1 LTIPA
6 APTNLTAT
14 AGNAQVALSWSASS
28 GATSYNVKRSTTSG
42 GPYTTISS
50 PTTTSY
56 TDTGLTNGTTYY
68 YVVSAVNTAGESSN
82 STQVSATPQ
91 AIPAAPTNVTATA
104 GNAQVALTWSAS
116 SGATSYNV
124 KRSTTSGGPYT
135 TISSPTT
142 TSYTNTGLTNGTTYY
157 YVVSAVNTAGE
168 SANSSQVS
176 ATPQAIPVAP
186 TNVTATAGNAQVA
199 LSWSA
204 SSGATSYNVKRSTTS
219 GGPYT
224 TISSPTTTS
233 YTDTGLTN
241 GTTYYYVVS
250 AVNTAGE
257 SANSSQVSATP
268 SSSVSSTVALDS
280 SSAGQGALSA
290 SSLSWNHTVG
300 TGSNT
305 LLVVGVVGGCVPS
318 VKYNGVSMTHAA
330 QVYNNNHA
338 PDTTDLFYLV
348 APTAGTHTVQV
359 TYSGCTSDVEA
370 GSISFTG
377 VNQTTPLAH
386 IATNF
391 GAGTSAGVTVTS
403 VAGDM
408 VVDVVGDGTAI
419 NSSSQTLR
427 WLKNQNGSTAHG
439 NGAQSTAA
447 GASSVTMGYSTTNS
461 DWWGIIGADVVA
473 AP

>member
-1 LTIPA
+1 MSWANGSAINSSNRTLRWLKNQNGSTAHGNGAQSTAAGASSVTMGYSTTNSDWWGMIGADVVAAGPLTIPA
-6 APTNLTAT
+6 APTNLTATAGNAQVALSWSASSGATSYNVKRSTTSGGPYTTISSPTTTSYTDTGLTNGTTYYYVVSAVNTAGESANSSQVSATPQAIPVAPTNVTAT

-124 KRSTTSGGPYT
+124 KRSTTTGDTY
-135 TISSPTT
+135 
-142 TSYTNTGLTNGTTYY
+142 TGLTNGTTYY

-219 GGPYT
+219 GGPY
-224 TISSPTTTS
+224 
-233 YTDTGLTN
+233 
-241 GTTYYYVVS
+241 
-250 AVNTAGE
+250 
-257 SANSSQVSATP
+257 
-268 SSSVSSTVALDS
+268 
-280 SSAGQGALSA
+280 
-290 SSLSWNHTVG
+290 
-300 TGSNT
+300 
-305 LLVVGVVGGCVPS
+305 
-318 VKYNGVSMTHAA
+318 
-330 QVYNNNHA
+330 
-338 PDTTDLFYLV
+338 
-348 APTAGTHTVQV
+348 
-359 TYSGCTSDVEA
+359 
-370 GSISFTG
+370 
-377 VNQTTPLAH
+377 
-386 IATNF
+386 
-391 GAGTSAGVTVTS
+391 
-403 VAGDM
+403 
-408 VVDVVGDGTAI
+408 
-419 NSSSQTLR
+419 
-427 WLKNQNGSTAHG
+427 
-439 NGAQSTAA
+439 
-447 GASSVTMGYSTTNS
+447 
-461 DWWGIIGADVVA
+461 
-473 AP
+473 